1 MRKGF
6 VVAVLILSA
15 ALITAFTSVQKY
27 DVKLLRKQLVQALEK
42 RSVNDSLYKVL
53 GADKNKPPLI
63 VSYYG
68 AVQALKAKYTWN
80 PYYKIKYIKDA
91 ENTLQTAVN
100 EEPHNMEIRFMRF
113 SIEHNL
119 PGFLGYDKHLDMD
132 RKEMIQQLDKKNYP
146 AADKDVAVTI
156 IKFLLD
162 SKRCT
167 AQESERLHKHLAE
180 LK

>member
-1 MRKGF
+1 MSKGF
-6 VVAVLILSA
+6 AAVALLLITV
-15 ALITAFTSVQKY
+15 LITAFTNNQKY
-27 DVKLLRKQLVQALEK
+27 DVKALRKQLIQALEK
-42 RSVNDSLYKVL
+42 RSVNDSLYRVL
-53 GADKNKPPLI
+53 SADKNRPPLI
-63 VSYYG
+63 TSYYG

-113 SIEHNL
+113 SIEHNV

-132 RKEMIQQLDKKNYP
+132 RKEMILQLDKKSYP
-146 AADKDVAVTI
+146 AADKDVAITI

-167 AQESERLHKHLAE
+167 AQETEHLHKHLAE